1 MKQKK
6 DNELIKKIIKRAG
19 QCAEES
25 ASVFFLY
32 QPKKKT
38 NYNQNNEREKKYVK

>member
-25 ASVFFLY
+25 ASMFFLY
-32 QPKKKT
+32 QPKVT
-38 NYNQNNEREKKYVK
+38 VQNPLIQR

>member
-38 NYNQNNEREKKYVK
+38 KVSKENQKQK

>member
-6 DNELIKKIIKRAG
+6 DNDLIKKIIKRAG

-32 QPKKKT
+32 QPKKII
-38 NYNQNNEREKKYVK
+38 REVHIGIN